1 MFQYLFILF
10 SLIFILSFNPD
21 NHKMSLSGR
30 KGKGIFGLCLGVL
43 ILLAGFRSPIVGND
57 TMNYINIFNESED
70 VLYNGSRYEI
80 GYKYYNLLIHI
91 FTENDQV
98 FLIITSFLILST
110 FGFFIWKYS
119 TRPKLALVFFFI
131 LSYGMTVN
139 TLRQCFAICFLL
151 FSIECI
157 IQKRWLL
164 FCLLVVVA
172 SYFHITAILFL
183 AIYPLSNIKI
193 ERKTILMFVM
203 GSVVSF
209 FLFSALLQLAFSYFP
224 MYEYYSDGK
233 YFEGGT
239 RIASIVQLL
248 FSIIIFVLGY
258 IPYKSTSEIWKQSV
272 EGKRYTLLLQLEM
285 IAIFVLFLS
294 LKVNLLDRLAMN
306 YSVLSFVLISNAIN
320 LLPVRKR
327 RIVTF
332 SLIMLFASYSCISMW
347 LRPEWNRIFPIE
359 LEWRL

>member
-10 SLIFILSFNPD
+10 SLIFVISFNPD

-30 KGKGIFGLCLGVL
+30 KGKGIFVLCLGVL

-57 TMNYINIFNESED
+57 TMNYINIFNHGED
-70 VLYNGSRYEI
+70 LLYDGSRYEI

-91 FTENDQV
+91 FTDNDQA
-98 FLIITSFLILST
+98 FLIITSFLICST

-119 TRPKLALVFFFI
+119 TRPKSALVFFFL
-131 LSYGMTVN
+131 LSFGMTVN
-139 TLRQCFAICFLL
+139 TLRQCLAICFLL
-151 FSIECI
+151 FSIEYI

-164 FCLLVVVA
+164 FSLLVVVA
-172 SYFHITAILFL
+172 SNFHITAILFL
-183 AIYPLSNIKI
+183 AIYPLSNIRI
-193 ERKTILMFVM
+193 ERKTILMFVI
-203 GSVVSF
+203 GSVVSLF
-209 FLFSALLQLAFSYFP
+209 FFSALLQLAFSYFP

-258 IPYKSTSEIWKQSV
+258 IPYKSTSEMWKQSV

-306 YSVLSFVLISNAIN
+306 YSALSFVLISNAIN

-332 SLIMLFASYSCISMW
+332 SLIMLFASYSCIAMW
-347 LRPEWNRIFPIE
+347 LRPEWNRIYPIE